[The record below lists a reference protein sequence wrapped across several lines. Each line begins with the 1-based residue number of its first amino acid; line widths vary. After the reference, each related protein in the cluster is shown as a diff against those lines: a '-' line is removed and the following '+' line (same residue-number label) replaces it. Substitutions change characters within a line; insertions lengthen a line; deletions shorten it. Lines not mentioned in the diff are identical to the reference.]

1 MSTYK
6 ELIDRLKNGVQS
18 ADFNVALAEAVEI
31 LTSLDA
37 QKPAAWWYPKGEQFA
52 FAKEDGSRP
61 FAKVWEP
68 LYAAPVAAQASKP
81 LSDAEI
87 FDLAEPFGSFEF
99 GDAQGNKRLDF
110 ARSAIT
116 AFCQKNGIKERG

>member
-68 LYAAPVAAQASKP
+68 LYAAPVAAQPTSHSVIVAQSKP
-81 LSDAEI
+81 
-87 FDLAEPFGSFEF
+87 
-99 GDAQGNKRLDF
+99 RLE
-110 ARSAIT
+110 AT
-116 AFCQKNGIKERG
+116 

>member
-31 LTSLDA
+31 LISLDA

-52 FAKEDGSRP
+52 LAKEDGSRP

-68 LYAAPVAAQASKP
+68 LYAAPVAAQPTSHSVIVAQSKP
-81 LSDAEI
+81 
-87 FDLAEPFGSFEF
+87 
-99 GDAQGNKRLDF
+99 RLE
-110 ARSAIT
+110 AT
-116 AFCQKNGIKERG
+116 